1 MCLRWM
7 MEATP
12 KLGIIPAVILG
23 NWTRDAFR
31 AAIFLMLQIDSATTA
46 IACMGNTKNQ
56 VQAHLREAW
65 LAIPEAQR
73 KERLEPLLAHQTNPD
88 KLITLAAEKGLP
100 QEQLPAMQGTRTDWR
115 SDATRGAKTQ
125 LNAQASNAEGREL
138 HRSTTDEELQ
148 RAQKRLRV
156 AQTARDAARLTYET
170 RFFELQG
177 TPPPPEGLRSPGS
190 RSPSNIKSASSLA
203 MTFQAPVL
211 EFNDTQR
218 DALLSGLARPRLS
231 RVTDLAQPT
240 DLGISI
246 DSQI

>member
-1 MCLRWM
+1 MG
-7 MEATP
+7 T
-12 KLGIIPAVILG
+12 IPPLIL
-23 NWTRDAFR
+23 NSWSRP
-31 AAIFLMLQIDSATTA
+31 AIRSGLFLMLQIDSANTS

-65 LAIPEAQR
+65 LAVPAAQR
-73 KERLEPLLAHQTNPD
+73 KERLEPLLAYQTKPD
-88 KLITLAAEKGLP
+88 KIVTLAAERGLP

-125 LNAQASNAEGREL
+125 LNAQASNAGGREL

-190 RSPSNIKSASSLA
+190 RSPSNINSASSLA

-211 EFNDTQR
+211 ELNSTQR
-218 DALLSGLARPRLS
+218 DALPSELARGRLS
-231 RVTDLAQPT
+231 RVTDLAQPI

>member
-1 MCLRWM
+1 

-12 KLGIIPAVILG
+12 ELGSIPPLILT
-23 NWTRDAFR
+23 NWTRPAFR
-31 AAIFLMLQIDSATTA
+31 SGFFLMLQIDSAHTS

-65 LAIPEAQR
+65 LAVPEAQR

-115 SDATRGAKTQ
+115 SDATRGANAQ
-125 LNAQASNAEGREL
+125 LIAQASNAEGREL
-138 HRSTTDEELQ
+138 HRSTPDEELE
-148 RAQKRLRV
+148 RAAKRLRV

-170 RFFELQG
+170 RFFELQL
-177 TPPPPEGLRSPGS
+177 TPRPPEGLRSPGS
-190 RSPSNIKSASSLA
+190 RSPSNINSASSLA

-211 EFNDTQR
+211 ELNSTQR
-218 DALLSGLARPRLS
+218 DALPSELACGRLS
-231 RVTDLAQPT
+231 RVTDLAQPI

>member
-1 MCLRWM
+1 

-12 KLGIIPAVILG
+12 ELGTIPPLILT
-23 NWTRDAFR
+23 NWTRAAFR
-31 AAIFLMLQIDSATTA
+31 SGFFLMLQIDSANTS

-73 KERLEPLLAHQTNPD
+73 KERLEPLLAHQTNPN

-115 SDATRGAKTQ
+115 SDATREAKTQ
-125 LNAQASNAEGREL
+125 LNAQASNAGGREL

-170 RFFELQG
+170 RVFELQG

-218 DALLSGLARPRLS
+218 DALLSGLARRRLS
-231 RVTDLAQPT
+231 RVTDLAQPI

>member
-12 KLGIIPAVILG
+12 QLGIIPAVILG

-46 IACMGNTKNQ
+46 ISCMGNTKNQ
-56 VQAHLREAW
+56 VQTHLKEAW
-65 LAIPEAQR
+65 LAIPEEQQ
-73 KERLEPLLAHQTNPD
+73 KERLAPLLAHQTNPD
-88 KLITLAAEKGLP
+88 KLITLAAEKGLL

-125 LNAQASNAEGREL
+125 LNAQASNAGGREL

-170 RFFELQG
+170 RFFELQL
-177 TPPPPEGLRSPGS
+177 TPRPPEGLQSLGS
-190 RSPSNIKSASSLA
+190 RSPSNIKSASSW
-203 MTFQAPVL
+203 Q
-211 EFNDTQR
+211 
-218 DALLSGLARPRLS
+218 
-231 RVTDLAQPT
+231 
-240 DLGISI
+240 
-246 DSQI
+246 

>member
-1 MCLRWM
+1 

-12 KLGIIPAVILG
+12 ELGTIPPLIL
-23 NWTRDAFR
+23 NSWSRP
-31 AAIFLMLQIDSATTA
+31 AIRSGLFLMLQIDSANTS

-65 LAIPEAQR
+65 LAVPAAQR
-73 KERLEPLLAHQTNPD
+73 KERLEPLLAYQTHSD
-88 KLITLAAEKGLP
+88 KIVTLAAERGLP

-138 HRSTTDEELQ
+138 HRSTPDEELE
-148 RAQKRLRV
+148 RAAKRLRL

-170 RFFELQG
+170 RFFELQV

-190 RSPSNIKSASSLA
+190 RSPSNINSASSLA

-218 DALLSGLARPRLS
+218 DALLSGLARRRLS
-231 RVTDLAQPT
+231 RVTDLAQPI